1 MDCFKFGFDWIHAKF
16 SLSIFV
22 KMSSIVA
29 HSVLYPSVSHL
40 SLKDLDLTSAG
51 RYCEILGSFSWTVR
65 GGWSLPYTES
75 ACCVDLLT
83 TRRLAVQG
91 PAVAGLRNGKMNE
104 SWLSGRPLAAGRE
117 GGDLFA
123 CRWEESGW
131 SQSPLHSVGGSA
143 D

>member
-104 SWLSGRPLAAGRE
+104 YESWLSGRPLAAGRE
-117 GGDLFA
+117 GG
-123 CRWEESGW
+123 G
-131 SQSPLHSVGGSA
+131 
-143 D
+143 